1 MNLCDLRLQLQHL
14 QQTWQAQ
21 WPGLERVVQQTL
33 KSMGLA
39 PDLATNHSNAP
50 LTLCMAHLAQLI
62 ESDGLHKAPLGKEPC
77 YHNRLHMAQAFVS
90 MSCLLM
96 NQRDLAAD
104 TASASTSEALAH
116 RELLALLAMLAHDL
130 FHPGLQNQAPKQIEQ
145 LAVDALQPHLNHFGV
160 SAQDQADVFYIILHT
175 DPASIPWVHEQCA
188 NRPFDVAHTPCLSLL
203 AVEADIL
210 ASALPDLGPQL
221 TRFLAQEWTPH
232 YPLAAQN
239 LLLPSARAG
248 FLKHLALFSS
258 PASKRLG
265 LPALVQAQLHEAPQ
279 CSS

>member
-1 MNLCDLRLQLQHL
+1 MNLCDLRLQLQQL

-33 KSMGLA
+33 ESMGLA
-39 PDLATNHSNAP
+39 PDLATNHFNAP

-62 ESDGLHKAPLGKEPC
+62 ESDGLHKVQLGKELC

-104 TASASTSEALAH
+104 TTSAPTSEALAH

-130 FHPGLQNQAPKQIEQ
+130 FHPGLQNQTPGEIEQ
-145 LAVDALQPHLNHFGV
+145 LALHGLQPHLDTFGV
-160 SAQDQADVFYIILHT
+160 HAQDQADITYIILHT
-175 DPASIPWVHEQCA
+175 DPALTAQVHLDCQGKV
-188 NRPFDVAHTPCLSLL
+188 FDLADTRCLCLL

-210 ASALPDLGPQL
+210 VSALPDLGPQL
-221 TRFLAQEWTPH
+221 TQFLAQEWAPH
-232 YPLAAQN
+232 YPQAAQN
-239 LLLPSARAG
+239 LLLPKARAG
-248 FLKHLALFSS
+248 FLKHQALFSS
-258 PASKRLG
+258 PASVRLG
-265 LPALVQAQLHEAPQ
+265 MPALVQAQLQEALE
-279 CSS
+279 

>member
-1 MNLCDLRLQLQHL
+1 MNMPELRAHL
-14 QQTWQAQ
+14 QQLQQAWQTQ
-21 WPGLERVVQQTL
+21 WPGLESVVQT
-33 KSMGLA
+33 SIERMGLGI
-39 PDLATNHSNAP
+39 DLPHDHTGASLAR
-50 LTLCMAHLAQLI
+50 CMTHLAQLI
-62 ESDGLHKAPLGKEPC
+62 ESDGLHKAQLGKEPT

-96 NQRDLAAD
+96 SQRYLAAD
-104 TASASTSEALAH
+104 TASAPTSEALAH

-210 ASALPDLGPQL
+210 ASALPDLGPKL
-221 TRFLAQEWTPH
+221 TQFLAQEWAPH
-232 YPLAAQN
+232 YPQAAQN

-258 PASKRLG
+258 PASKQLG
-265 LPALVQAQLHEAPQ
+265 MPALVQAQIHEAPQ